1 MTIENIKQ
9 LMDDF
14 DIAALLPDI
23 MGMMNGIVL
32 IARIALF
39 AVPLLL
45 LGLGMY
51 YFLVAPKEANYT
63 AGYRCF
69 WGMGSEEAWRFTQK
83 LAGVLWILAGLT
95 MTLGVV
101 LLNYRF
107 AAMEL
112 TDVLWTIIFCLV
124 FQGAIVLILR
134 LLVYVIVMFRF
145 DRKGNRRY
153 TWIQLWRGY

>member
-23 MGMMNGIVL
+23 VDIVNGIVQF
-32 IARIALF
+32 ARIALF
-39 AVPLLL
+39 AVPLIL
-45 LGLGMY
+45 LGFGMY

-101 LLNYRF
+101 LLCGRF
-107 AAMEL
+107 AAMEFN
-112 TDVLWTIIFCLV
+112 DVLWTVIFCLL

>member
-9 LMDDF
+9 IMDNF
-14 DIAALLPDI
+14 DIAQLLPDI
-23 MGMMNGIVL
+23 MGMMNVIVL
-32 IARIALF
+32 LARIALF
-39 AVPLLL
+39 AVPLAM

-83 LAGVLWILAGLT
+83 LAGFLWTIAGLT
-95 MTLGVV
+95 MTVGVV
-101 LLNYRF
+101 LLQYRF

-112 TDVLWTIIFCLV
+112 TDVLWKIVSCLI
-124 FQGAIVLILR
+124 FQGCIVLVLR

-153 TWIQLWRGY
+153 TWVQLWRGY

>member
-39 AVPLLL
+39 AGPLLL

-69 WGMGSEEAWRFTQK
+69 WGMGSEEAWHFTQK

-95 MTLGVV
+95 MILGVV

-107 AAMEL
+107 ATMEL
-112 TDVLWTIIFCLV
+112 TDVLWKIIFCLV

>member
-23 MGMMNGIVL
+23 MDMMNGIVL
-32 IARIALF
+32 IAGIALY
-39 AVPLLL
+39 AVPLIL
-45 LGLGMY
+45 LGFGMY

-63 AGYRCF
+63 AGYRCY
-69 WGMGSEEAWRFTQK
+69 WGMGSEESWRFTQK
-83 LAGVLWILAGLT
+83 LAGVLWTLAGLT

-101 LLNYRF
+101 LLRPYL

-112 TDVLWTIIFCLV
+112 TDVLWSMIVCLLL
-124 FQGAIVLILR
+124 QGAIVLVLR
-134 LLVYVIVMFRF
+134 LLVYVVVMFRF

-153 TWIQLWRGY
+153 TWVQLWRGY

>member
-1 MTIENIKQ
+1 MNIENIKQ
-9 LMDDF
+9 LMDNL

-23 MGMMNGIVL
+23 MDMMNGIVL
-32 IARIALF
+32 LARIALF
-39 AVPLLL
+39 ATPLIL
-45 LGLGMY
+45 LGMGLY
-51 YFLVAPKEANYT
+51 YFLISPKEANYT
-63 AGYRCF
+63 AGYRCH

-95 MTLGVV
+95 MTVGAV
-101 LLNYRF
+101 LLSDRF

-112 TDVLWTIIFCLV
+112 TDVLWQIIFCLV
-124 FQGAIVLILR
+124 FQGGIVLVLR
-134 LLVYVIVMFRF
+134 LLIHLIVILRF

>member
-9 LMDDF
+9 LMDNL
-14 DIAALLPDI
+14 DITALLPDI
-23 MGMMNGIVL
+23 MSVMNGLVFL
-32 IARIALF
+32 AQIALF
-39 AVPLLL
+39 ATPLAM

-51 YFLVAPKEANYT
+51 YFLIAPKEANYT
-63 AGYRCF
+63 AGYRCY

-83 LAGVLWILAGLT
+83 LAGFLWTIAGVT
-95 MTLGVV
+95 MILGVV
-101 LLNYRF
+101 LLRYRF

-112 TDVLWTIIFCLV
+112 TDMLWQIVFCLL
-124 FQGAIVLILR
+124 FQGAIVLVLR

-153 TWIQLWRGY
+153 TWVQLWRGY

>member
-112 TDVLWTIIFCLV
+112 TDVLWKSIFCLV

>member
-23 MGMMNGIVL
+23 VDIVNR
-32 IARIALF
+32 IVQFARIALF
-39 AVPLLL
+39 AVPLIL
-45 LGLGMY
+45 LGFGMY

-101 LLNYRF
+101 LLCGRF
-107 AAMEL
+107 AAMEFN
-112 TDVLWTIIFCLV
+112 DVLWTVIFCLL

>member
-9 LMDDF
+9 LMDNL

-23 MGMMNGIVL
+23 MSVMNGLVFL
-32 IARIALF
+32 AQIALF
-39 AVPLLL
+39 ATPLAM

-51 YFLVAPKEANYT
+51 YFLIAPKEANYT
-63 AGYRCF
+63 AGYRCY

-83 LAGVLWILAGLT
+83 LAGFLWTIAGVT
-95 MTLGVV
+95 MILGVV
-101 LLNYRF
+101 LLRYRF

-112 TDVLWTIIFCLV
+112 NDMLWQIIFCLV
-124 FQGAIVLILR
+124 FQGAIVLVLR

-153 TWIQLWRGY
+153 TWVQLWRGY

>member
-153 TWIQLWRGY
+153 TWIPVWRGY

>member
-1 MTIENIKQ
+1 MTIENIKP
-9 LMDDF
+9 LMDDL

-23 MGMMNGIVL
+23 MEMMNLIVFL
-32 IARIALF
+32 ARIGLF
-39 AVPLLL
+39 AAPVAILA
-45 LGLGMY
+45 LGMY
-51 YFLVAPKEANYT
+51 YFLIAPKEANYT
-63 AGYRCF
+63 AGYRCY

-83 LAGVLWILAGLT
+83 LAGFLWTIAGVT
-95 MTLGVV
+95 MILGVV

-112 TDVLWTIIFCLV
+112 SEMLWQIIFCLL
-124 FQGAIVLILR
+124 FQGAVVLILR

-153 TWIQLWRGY
+153 TWVQLWRGY

>member
-83 LAGVLWILAGLT
+83 LAGVLWILAGLA

-112 TDVLWTIIFCLV
+112 TDVLWKIIFCLV